1 MGMFDNLRIDPDLLP
16 VSEEEK
22 KLLATSCAGEFQTKS
37 LHRDL
42 TMVEITKEGKLLWA
56 SFDQELY
63 FSDEDLPEEYLVK
76 EGEESLLLMGGF
88 EVPIRKITWIEE
100 KEYTGQVK
108 FYDSLGD
115 LWYEF
120 IAHFSNG
127 KLSHIEQSSPIP
139 EPPTIPIV

>member
-1 MGMFDNLRIDPDLLP
+1 MFDNLRIHPDMLP
-16 VSEEEK
+16 VSGEEK
-22 KLLATSCAGEFQTKS
+22 RLLAKSCAGEFQTKS

-42 TMVEITKEGKLLWA
+42 TMIEITKEGRLLWA

-88 EVPIRKITWIEE
+88 EVPVRKITWVEE
-100 KEYTGQVK
+100 KEYTGEVK
-108 FYDSLGD
+108 FYDHVAD

-127 KLSHIEQSSPIP
+127 KLSHIEKASPLP
-139 EPPTIPIV
+139 EPLEVDIL